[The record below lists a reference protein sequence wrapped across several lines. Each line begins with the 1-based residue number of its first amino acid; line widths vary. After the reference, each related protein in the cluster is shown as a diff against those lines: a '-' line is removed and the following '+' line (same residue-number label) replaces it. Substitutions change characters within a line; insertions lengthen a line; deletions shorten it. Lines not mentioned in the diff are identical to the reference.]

1 MTWVFKIEN
10 CVMILIYFMW
20 MNFEIKNSKM
30 KILKK
35 QYQSLS
41 EIYLEIGMVR
51 PCLDNSVCKSLTV
64 TPFI

>member
-10 CVMILIYFMW
+10 CVVILIYFMW

-41 EIYLEIGMVR
+41 EI
-51 PCLDNSVCKSLTV
+51 
-64 TPFI
+64 